1 MYFCTPCLPL
11 FATLFGYVLEHCT
24 CSGPQEATRGALRQV
39 LKFSKIESWEH
50 ASTFRVPRRPQS
62 ELQTAQSP
70 RASQM
75 GPSNAAKNHCMC
87 TSPTFCLPEN
97 SLRFSEKLLEW
108 HRTDYPI
115 ENKPCQRVPRKL
127 ILKRGVG
134 GMRRRPGK
142 FHLSSSPPFFEANY
156 FRTKW
161 SPKG

>member
-1 MYFCTPCLPL
+1 MYFCTPCLAL

-24 CSGPQEATRGALRQV
+24 CSGPQEAPRGALRQV

-75 GPSNAAKNHCMC
+75 GPSNAAKNHYMC
-87 TSPTFCLPEN
+87 TQTFNLPAI
-97 SLRFSEKLLEW
+97 SLRFSETLLEW
-108 HRTDYPI
+108 HRTGDPI

-127 ILKRGVG
+127 IFKT
-134 GMRRRPGK
+134 
-142 FHLSSSPPFFEANY
+142 A
-156 FRTKW
+156 
-161 SPKG
+161 KGSAA